1 MPIANYTTTVS
12 IDRSINEIQQRLGKA
27 GANAILIE
35 YDAGEPNAVS
45 FAIELGSSP
54 VHFRLPAKPEGVHHA
69 LAGTR
74 VEPRYRTEEHAK
86 KVAWRIVRDWVR
98 AQLALVEAEQA
109 TLAEAMLPYAITNT
123 GRTLYEELEQRPG
136 ALLALG
142 SGE

>member
-45 FAIELGSSP
+45 FAINIGSSP
-54 VHFRLPAKPEGVHHA
+54 VHFRLLAKPEGVRRA
-69 LAGTR
+69 LAGKR
-74 VEPRYRTEEHAK
+74 VEPRYRTAEHAK

-123 GRTLYEELEQRPG
+123 GRTLYEELEARPG